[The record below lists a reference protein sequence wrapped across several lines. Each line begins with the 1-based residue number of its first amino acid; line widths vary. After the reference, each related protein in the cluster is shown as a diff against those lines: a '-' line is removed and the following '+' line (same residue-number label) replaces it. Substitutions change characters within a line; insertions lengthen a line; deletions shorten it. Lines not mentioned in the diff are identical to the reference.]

1 MPPAILTIHHAVPP
15 YAYSQMSTYENFF
28 RHFFEKNHR
37 ARAIFENSQIETRH
51 SVLTPDFY
59 RQKHTIDER
68 NRLYVEGAC
77 RLGAESIQ
85 GCLEELSLSP
95 EDLDH
100 FIVVSCT
107 GYSNPGLEIL
117 IAKQLGMRRNIR
129 RTSIVGMGCYAAFP
143 GLARAFESVVT
154 RPKTRTL
161 LLAVEICSVTLQK
174 DDSMENVVAS
184 ALFAD
189 GAAAVVLGDHKNSQP
204 GLPFPHLLDFETLT
218 DYETVDDMGFFV
230 THSGFRIVLSAKIP
244 SFIRQNIKNVV
255 STFLDR
261 NGLSSKEVRFWAVH
275 PGGGKILDYV
285 QEELKLSDN
294 QMAFSR
300 HILSTHGNM
309 SSPTVLFIL
318 DEIARRG
325 GPRPG
330 DFGMMLGFGPGLTIE
345 TCLIRW

>member
-1 MPPAILTIHHAVPP
+1 
-15 YAYSQMSTYENFF
+15 
-28 RHFFEKNHR
+28 
-37 ARAIFENSQIETRH
+37 
-51 SVLTPDFY
+51 
-59 RQKHTIDER
+59 
-68 NRLYVEGAC
+68 
-77 RLGAESIQ
+77 
-85 GCLEELSLSP
+85 
-95 EDLDH
+95 
-100 FIVVSCT
+100 
-107 GYSNPGLEIL
+107 
-117 IAKQLGMRRNIR
+117 MRRDIR

-275 PGGGKILDYV
+275 PGGGQDSGLC
-285 QEELKLSDN
+285 
-294 QMAFSR
+294 
-300 HILSTHGNM
+300 
-309 SSPTVLFIL
+309 P
-318 DEIARRG
+318 G
-325 GPRPG
+325 GTKT
-330 DFGMMLGFGPGLTIE
+330 LG
-345 TCLIRW
+345 